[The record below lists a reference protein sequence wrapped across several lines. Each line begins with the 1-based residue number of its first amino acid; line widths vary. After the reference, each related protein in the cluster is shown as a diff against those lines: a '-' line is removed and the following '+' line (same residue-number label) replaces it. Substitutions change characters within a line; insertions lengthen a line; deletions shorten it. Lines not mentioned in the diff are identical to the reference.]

1 MVVQVESKEQI
12 KYYWLKLERHFFKR
26 HDIRIIEAYPNGIIM
41 SMFYLKLLVESIDHN
56 GSLRFSEKL
65 PYNPQMLSA
74 VTGITVEIVVQ
85 ALELLTNLNLI
96 ETLDDGTIRML
107 ETEKML
113 GLGSSTERVRNWRVR
128 NKEAKQD
135 DVDSDDDITPIIVA
149 KETVEV
155 QEPKKPKELKNPV
168 MKTDVMFEQFWEVY
182 PKKVGKDKCQKWFKV
197 RKITQE
203 FVDDLVLSITQ
214 QKKSESWKDVQYIP
228 HPYTWLNR
236 GGWNDELTY
245 AVPIEK
251 KITNRWEAFING
263 KDE

>member
-1 MVVQVESKEQI
+1 MKGQPIMESKEQI

-26 HDIRIIEAYPNGIIM
+26 HDIRIIEAYPNGILM

-56 GSLRFSEKL
+56 GSLRFSDKL

-74 VTGITVEIVVQ
+74 VTGIGIEVVVQ

-113 GLGSSTERVRNWRVR
+113 GLGSSTERVRNWRER

-135 DVDSDDDITPIIVA
+135 DIDETPSNVT
-149 KETVEV
+149 ETVEV
-155 QEPKKPKELKNPV
+155 VAPEEPKKPKALKNPI
-168 MKTDVMFEQFWEVY
+168 MKDDVMFTQFWNAY
-182 PKKVGKDKCQKWFKV
+182 PRKIGKDKCQKWFKV
-197 RKITQE
+197 RKITQD
-203 FVDDLVLSITQ
+203 FVDDLVLAINQ
-214 QKKSESWKDVQYIP
+214 QIKSEGWKDVQYIP

-236 GGWNDELTY
+236 GGWNDELKY
-245 AVPIEK
+245 SQPIGQ
-251 KITNRWEAFING
+251 KISKRWENFLNG
-263 KDE
+263 NE

>member
-1 MVVQVESKEQI
+1 MKGQPIMENKEQT

-113 GLGSSTERVRNWRVR
+113 GLGSSTERVRNWRER

-135 DVDSDDDITPIIVA
+135 NDNIDETPSNVT
-149 KETVEV
+149 ETVEV
-155 QEPKKPKELKNPV
+155 KKPTKKPKELKNPV

-214 QKKSESWKDVQYIP
+214 QKKSESWKDAQFIP

-236 GGWNDELTY
+236 GGWNDELKY
-245 AVPIEK
+245 SQPIGQ
-251 KITNRWEAFING
+251 KISKRWENFLN
-263 KDE
+263 E